1 MNKYVLIP
9 HEQYQ
14 SFKSFL
20 ADKKEHKIAESN
32 QETVNDR
39 DIHPK
44 IHDSNSEILKGEE
57 FRSVDSRI
65 LNNNNNNN
73 NKRKSEKLLDNNR
86 KETVSSEFSDNT
98 KDKAEINHPLPPP
111 GLPEKAVY
119 NQDNYLSKIKEK
131 NGREIQKGG
140 GANEWIQ
147 KWTKKI

>member
-9 HEQYQ
+9 YEQYE

-32 QETVNDR
+32 QETVDENGK

-44 IHDSNSEILKGEE
+44 IHESKSEKNKGEE

-65 LNNNNNNN
+65 LNNNN

-86 KETVSSEFSDNT
+86 KETVSSQFSDKT
-98 KDKAEINHPLPPP
+98 QDKAEIKHPLPPP
-111 GLPEKAVY
+111 CLPEEAVY
-119 NQDNYLSKIKEK
+119 SQDNYLSKIKK
-131 NGREIQKGG
+131 NGREIQKGS
-140 GANEWIQ
+140 GANEWIK
-147 KWTKKI
+147 KWTKKF

>member
-1 MNKYVLIP
+1 MNKYILIP

-20 ADKKEHKIAESN
+20 ADKKEHKITESN
-32 QETVNDR
+32 QKTVNEK

-44 IHDSNSEILKGEE
+44 IHESNSEILKGEK

-65 LNNNNNNN
+65 LNNNN
-73 NKRKSEKLLDNNR
+73 KRKAEKLLDNNQ
-86 KETVSSEFSDNT
+86 KEIVSSQFSDNT
-98 KDKAEINHPLPPP
+98 KEKTEIKHPLPPP

-119 NQDNYLSKIKEK
+119 SQDNYLSKIKK
-131 NGREIQKGG
+131 NGREIQKGS

>member
-32 QETVNDR
+32 QETVNEK

-44 IHDSNSEILKGEE
+44 IHNSNSEIIKAEE

-65 LNNNNNNN
+65 LNYNNNNNN
-73 NKRKSEKLLDNNR
+73 NKRKSEKLLGNN
-86 KETVSSEFSDNT
+86 
-98 KDKAEINHPLPPP
+98 
-111 GLPEKAVY
+111 
-119 NQDNYLSKIKEK
+119 
-131 NGREIQKGG
+131 
-140 GANEWIQ
+140 
-147 KWTKKI
+147 

>member
-32 QETVNDR
+32 QETVNEK

-44 IHDSNSEILKGEE
+44 IHESNSEILKGEK

-65 LNNNNNNN
+65 LNNN

-86 KETVSSEFSDNT
+86 KETVSSQFSDNT
-98 KDKAEINHPLPPP
+98 KDKTEIKHPLPPP

-119 NQDNYLSKIKEK
+119 SQDNYLSKIKK
-131 NGREIQKGG
+131 NGREIQKGS

-147 KWTKKI
+147 KWTEKI

>member
-32 QETVNDR
+32 QETVNEK
-39 DIHPK
+39 DIYPK
-44 IHDSNSEILKGEE
+44 IHESNSEILKGEE
-57 FRSVDSRI
+57 FRRVDSRI
-65 LNNNNNNN
+65 LNN

-86 KETVSSEFSDNT
+86 KETESSQFSDNT
-98 KDKAEINHPLPPP
+98 KDKAEIKHPLPPP
-111 GLPEKAVY
+111 GLPKKAVY
-119 NQDNYLSKIKEK
+119 NQDNYFSKIKK
-131 NGREIQKGG
+131 NGREIQKGS